1 MNITRE
7 NIDALNATIKISVA
21 KADYEEKVEKTLRD
35 YKRTAAIKGFRPGH
49 VPYTMIK
56 KMYGTAVII
65 DEINKLVSEKL
76 TGYITDEHID
86 ILGDPMPKSDGQ
98 NFDPENA
105 EEFTFNFEIALA
117 PVFENTLSKKQKL
130 TRYMIEPDQKMIQD
144 YKDNYCRRYG
154 DFTIAEVSE
163 EKDLLKGTLTSSDGS
178 VFKDDASL
186 SVDKVKDENIKK
198 EFIGKKSGDK
208 ITFDMR
214 TVFPDDYEVAA
225 LTGRQKEESK
235 DIKGEFILVVSEVS
249 RFVPAT
255 PGPEL
260 YEKIY
265 GPDKVT
271 TDEEFELKVI
281 EEIKEYFNRETDYKL
296 KTDARELALEKMSFD
311 LPDEF
316 LKRWLVKVNEKSTA
330 EEIEKEYDHFRDD
343 LRWQIIKNKIAK
355 DNDVKIEEEE
365 IVDEAKNFT
374 RAQFQQYGLYY
385 ATDEQVTSFAKEML
399 KKEDDSRRIAEKVL
413 DTKVLDLVIES
424 VKTEDKSVT
433 IEEFNKLF
441 EKK

>member
-49 VPYTMIK
+49 VPYPMIK

-214 TVFPDDYEVAA
+214 TAFPDDYEVAA